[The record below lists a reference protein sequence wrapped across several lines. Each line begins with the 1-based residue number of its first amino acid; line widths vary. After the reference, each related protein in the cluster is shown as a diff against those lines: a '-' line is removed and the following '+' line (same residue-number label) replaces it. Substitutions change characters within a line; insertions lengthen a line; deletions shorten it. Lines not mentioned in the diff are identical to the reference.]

1 MTNQHAPAQF
11 FRGDDDHSDDNSL
24 NIDTAVAIQTIK
36 PALPQA
42 APIAPSTGFTSRY
55 DSDIDYDDNS
65 VTLSEVDAV
74 ENYDD
79 SFLNSSMLGS
89 GLMESWATME
99 GDNDIHTQAAL
110 DASNRVSNSS
120 DVCSAVSVMQ
130 GPRFV
135 PPIST
140 EDEETKA
147 VAIRPSST
155 LYLQN
160 LPMDTVHRLSMF
172 LTATDLCALSMTT
185 KKMGE
190 RCEEVWRRVRMHVGR
205 CLGEVM
211 LTWAMGEHADA
222 RELASLYL
230 RNGVAIYP
238 APHGHAMHTIDWRMG
253 LEMKA
258 LQAKDTDDENSDAN
272 NNNRN
277 ESEENN
283 ESAVD
288 PFYASRYLND
298 EEEEPLS
305 HHPPY
310 TYVEE
315 KSVFWKAKKGIPIQD
330 PVAAS
335 PSTTIRH
342 SLRPSTARGRRR
354 STLDGVPLGAAAAIR
369 RALRDNQEEGVAFPT
384 LRRSSFSNS
393 SPTGYT
399 TTPVGNIKA
408 TPVKS
413 TAENKG
419 PKMTLRVH
427 RHLVDQHSL
436 HLPSLHGD
444 VMVGPINL
452 HADFFHPNEN
462 FKSHHVRKSLF
473 DTVMDET
480 IQSEAFPWD
489 IEDEAV
495 DWDLAGDLGLM
506 HSSQTR
512 PSARTNN
519 YSMVDALL
527 GPRNSSSAIA
537 NSPASDVALEPYS
550 FSSPNLVDG
559 KQDVLAKVKVHVA
572 FHQRN
577 LEACFVSVRD
587 FNNALLDWWD
597 EILPMSTGIHFFNT
611 QSPVPRKTHLQSF
624 LTTPCPKAIGVV
636 QCEIERVRVS
646 SQNKLFPTYEYRLF
660 IRDVKNDNPDRE
672 PGLPPR
678 NDSVLLVAKNKLRE
692 RGVKSSVVPPNESK
706 KGVTNYYLCLPQ
718 QRDVDSHYRSVNKRK
733 TDTNKAESLKI
744 FKQNG
749 KGGAGRV
756 RERGCENTTSEL
768 VGSKSESDCVVP
780 GRSPAIGRVQ
790 GNFTG
795 TEFQIFKQ
803 TSQMKEGVSS
813 SLSSDDSSDPSSSA
827 ADRRRT
833 SVDSLSKHG
842 KGLTRLARRASLTM
856 QQRPIIRGFR
866 RQTMDAEV
874 RSVSEEQKRK
884 AFRRLS
890 FTKSNRTKRS
900 AIANSKMDMMCP
912 DVSIS
917 EEEEIGAVMYTANLL
932 GNRPRIMDVCIP
944 KLNDNGSPI
953 RVWRR
958 STDSGI
964 EDGESGNSNQMLSEF
979 KVMQQ
984 ARDSREEVG
993 TEVHESSA
1001 SDNSLL
1007 ILQNR
1012 PPWWNAEINAFVLNF
1027 GGRVSVASVKNFQ
1040 LVERTNQDYVML
1052 QFGRIHGRHHFTMDL
1067 QYPLTP
1073 MQAFAI
1079 AISSLQSKFS
1089 FG

>member
-1 MTNQHAPAQF
+1 
-11 FRGDDDHSDDNSL
+11 
-24 NIDTAVAIQTIK
+24 
-36 PALPQA
+36 
-42 APIAPSTGFTSRY
+42 
-55 DSDIDYDDNS
+55 
-65 VTLSEVDAV
+65 
-74 ENYDD
+74 
-79 SFLNSSMLGS
+79 
-89 GLMESWATME
+89 
-99 GDNDIHTQAAL
+99 
-110 DASNRVSNSS
+110 
-120 DVCSAVSVMQ
+120 
-130 GPRFV
+130 
-135 PPIST
+135 
-140 EDEETKA
+140 
-147 VAIRPSST
+147 
-155 LYLQN
+155 
-160 LPMDTVHRLSMF
+160 
-172 LTATDLCALSMTT
+172 
-185 KKMGE
+185 
-190 RCEEVWRRVRMHVGR
+190 
-205 CLGEVM
+205 
-211 LTWAMGEHADA
+211 MGEHADA

-238 APHGHAMHTIDWRMG
+238 APHGHAMHTIAWRMG

-258 LQAKDTDDENSDAN
+258 LQAKDTDGENGDA
-272 NNNRN
+272 NNRN
-277 ESEENN
+277 ETEESK

-298 EEEEPLS
+298 EEEQPLS
-305 HHPPY
+305 HHPSY

-315 KSVFWKAKKGIPIQD
+315 KSVFWKTKKGIPIQD
-330 PVAAS
+330 SAAVH
-335 PSTTIRH
+335 PSATIRH

-354 STLDGVPLGAAAAIR
+354 STLDGVSLGAAAAIR
-369 RALRDNQEEGVAFPT
+369 RALRDNQEDDDDFPP

-399 TTPVGNIKA
+399 TTPVGAVQA

-413 TAENKG
+413 TAVNKG

-436 HLPSLHGD
+436 HLPSLHRD
-444 VMVGPINL
+444 VVVGPINL

-462 FKSHHVRKSLF
+462 SKRHHVRKSLF

-480 IQSEAFPWD
+480 IQSEALPWD
-489 IEDEAV
+489 TEDEAV

-506 HSSQTR
+506 HSSQGR
-512 PSARTNN
+512 PAGTNN
-519 YSMVDALL
+519 YSIADALYGL
-527 GPRNSSSAIA
+527 GSSSRAIA
-537 NSPASDVALEPYS
+537 NSPASDVSLEPYT
-550 FSSPNLVDG
+550 FSSPNLAEG

-577 LEACFVSVRD
+577 LEACFASVQD

-597 EILPMSTGIHFFNT
+597 EILPMSSGIHFFNT
-611 QSPVPRKTHLQSF
+611 QSPVPRITHLQSF

-636 QCEIERVRVS
+636 QCEIERVKIS

-660 IRDVKNDNPDRE
+660 IRDIKNDNPDKK

-678 NDSVLLVAKNKLRE
+678 KDSVLLVAKNKLRK
-692 RGVKSSVVPPNESK
+692 RVVKSSAVPPNESK

-718 QRDVDSHYRSVNKRK
+718 QRDVNSHYRSVNKRK
-733 TDTNKAESLKI
+733 SDTKI

-749 KGGAGRV
+749 KDSAGLV
-756 RERGCENTTSEL
+756 REIGCESETPEL
-768 VGSKSESDCVVP
+768 HWKRSESECAAP
-780 GRSPAIGRVQ
+780 GSSPVIGRCQ

-795 TEFQIFKQ
+795 MEFQIFKQ
-803 TSQMKEGVSS
+803 TSKVNTAKKEGVSN
-813 SLSSDDSSDPSSSA
+813 SLSSDNSSVPSSSA
-827 ADRRRT
+827 VDRRRT
-833 SVDSLSKHG
+833 TVDSLNKHG

-856 QQRPIIRGFR
+856 QQRPSIKGFR
-866 RQTMDAEV
+866 RQTMDTDV
-874 RSVSEEQKRK
+874 TSVSDELRSK

-890 FTKSNRTKRS
+890 FNKSNRTKRS

-912 DVSIS
+912 EVSIS
-917 EEEEIGAVMYTANLL
+917 EEEEEVGAVTYTANLL

-944 KLNDNGSPI
+944 KLDDNGSPMH
-953 RVWRR
+953 VWRR
-958 STDSGI
+958 STDSSV
-964 EDGESGNSNQMLSEF
+964 EDVESGGNNQMLSEF
-979 KVMQQ
+979 KAMQQ
-984 ARDSREEVG
+984 ARDSREGVD
-993 TEVHESSA
+993 TEDHGLSS

-1007 ILQNR
+1007 VLQNR